1 MTCTNCVLDH
11 SDKNCPILTE
21 IDLVVVLI
29 VTEPGFKS
37 GGGTKGPDNSSR
49 KLLGLTILYSGR

>member
-1 MTCTNCVLDH
+1 MSLSNLFR
-11 SDKNCPILTE
+11 SNLSIANLNNFGNS
-21 IDLVVVLI
+21 VLI
-29 VTEPGFKS
+29 VTEPGSKP